1 MKREVQGVL
10 LILVGGAI
18 MRICLGGAYL
28 NYVKAGMQ
36 PYLIAAAVV
45 LLVLGVM
52 ALVDSI
58 RRVGSAAT
66 ATSAPGHDHDTALN
80 SGSEHAAL
88 SQLAVDVSDD
98 GHRHGSMR
106 TAWLLLLPVAA
117 IFLVAPPP
125 LGAYSAA
132 RQEAS
137 VAQPAASSI
146 FDPLPPGDPVPVAL
160 DDYATRAVWGGEK
173 TLVGRNVQLVG
184 FVTPTGGG
192 GWVLTRLSLTCCAA
206 DAVATKVQ
214 PRGVAVTP
222 LPANTWVQVAGSYV
236 PGGGTERA
244 DAVPWVQV
252 ASITV
257 IPQPKN
263 PYL

>member
-18 MRICLGGAYL
+18 MRICVGGAYL
-28 NYVKAGMQ
+28 NYVKAGMR
-36 PYLIAAAVV
+36 PYLIVAAGV

-52 ALVDSI
+52 ALLDSL
-58 RRVGSAAT
+58 RKVGSTETAA
-66 ATSAPGHDHDTALN
+66 SDPGHSHDAALN

-88 SQLAVDVSDD
+88 SHLAIDVGDD

-137 VAQPAASSI
+137 VAQPATSSL
-146 FDPLPPGDPVPVAL
+146 FEPLPPGDPVPVPL

-173 TLVGRNVQLVG
+173 TLVGRNVELVG
-184 FVTPTGGG
+184 FVTPTGNGN
-192 GWVLTRLSLTCCAA
+192 WVLTRLSLTCCAA

-214 PRGVAVTP
+214 PRGDAVTQ
-222 LPANTWVQVAGSYV
+222 LPANSWVRVTGSYL

-252 ASITV
+252 SSIAQ